1 MRAKNPTRL
10 RFVFRVWLFAHH
22 TDWTPPEAER
32 GESRARVRVGTGG
45 KGKRRKA
52 SPRVWGELMATSRR
66 CLLAVCAFGGCFCRP
81 FPPSNAQLSRPSVGL
96 MILLLPFLTFLKR
109 GMEWEEGL
117 ADLLKIGIRS
127 SFNYIYP
134 TDRRVRVRGL

>member
-1 MRAKNPTRL
+1 
-10 RFVFRVWLFAHH
+10 
-22 TDWTPPEAER
+22 
-32 GESRARVRVGTGG
+32 
-45 KGKRRKA
+45 
-52 SPRVWGELMATSRR
+52 
-66 CLLAVCAFGGCFCRP
+66 
-81 FPPSNAQLSRPSVGL
+81 